1 MKKIIA
7 FFVQNQLLVYLG
19 MILVIVGGVISAKRM
34 NTSFFP
40 AQEEKFII
48 INATYPGASP
58 AEIEE
63 GITLKIEDNLKGVT
77 GIDRVTSTSSEN
89 SATIEVE
96 ILSKA
101 DADLVLQDV
110 KNAVDQIS
118 NFPEGMEQIVTYVR
132 EVVNFTSK
140 IALVGDVSINT
151 LEETAD
157 LVEDELRSLPDIS
170 QIEVYGYSDAEVEV
184 AVREN
189 DLRAFGL
196 SFQDIANAISG
207 QNIEVTGGR
216 IKSETETIIRSDHKE
231 YTANQL
237 LDAVIKVLPDGRR
250 VELRDVADVK
260 EDRAET
266 TNSAYYNDKRAIL
279 ITVNTLN
286 EENILDAADAVDE
299 YIAEFNKRG
308 GAVKL
313 ELVQDGTVN
322 LKERISL
329 LQENGILG
337 AILVFILL
345 ALFLRIRLAFWV
357 AVGIP
362 ISFLGMFIIANLVGI
377 TINVLSLFGMIL
389 VIGILV
395 DDGIVVGENIF
406 QHYER
411 GKSRLRAVI
420 DGTAEVLPSVYSA
433 ILTTC
438 VAFSFFIFIEGRLGE
453 FFGDV
458 AIVVIAA
465 LGFSLIE
472 VLLFLPAHLAHIKD
486 LSDEAKPNKT
496 KEKVEQVLLRFRDNI
511 FQPVMDFTVHNKIF
525 TLLVILAAFVLTI
538 GAFRGGMIQ
547 AVFFPNIEQNQ
558 VNVDLELPSGTSE
571 EVTVETMNYI
581 MDRVKKLNA
590 RYAESEE
597 VGKEIFTDYE
607 VRFGPQ
613 SNQALATIYL
623 VGSEER
629 PIRSF
634 NISNDLRQIVGP
646 IPRAEKLSY
655 ATQTPFGKPINI
667 SLSGRDY
674 DKIRQAIDELKREI
688 MQTGKAKDL
697 VTNDKVDQPELN
709 VSLSDAGRAMG
720 FTELSLIS
728 QIRSGFFGYE
738 AQRLQR
744 GDDEVKVWVRY
755 ALEDR
760 QSLDQLQN
768 MQVRAPDGTLVA
780 VKDVAKLEPQDGL
793 IAINH
798 RDGKREITL
807 EGEVASLDVNV
818 PQFIGKVQSEILP
831 PILAKY
837 PGIDVSFEGQQ
848 RDTAK
853 LQKSVAS
860 VGPVILI
867 LILAILII
875 SFRSYSQS
883 FALLLLIPFGLI
895 GAAWGHYIHG
905 QPMSILSFL
914 GIIALVGIL
923 LNDGLVYINAFNG
936 YLAEGM
942 KFNDALKQTTN
953 TRFRPI
959 FLTTVTTSAG
969 LGPLIFEK
977 SFQAQFLIPMAI
989 SIAYGMIVGS
999 LLVMIFLPI
1008 TLSFTNRVK
1017 VLAKWLW
1024 EGKKPEKESMEQ
1036 AVKRANREKITIS
1049 ES

>member
-1 MKKIIA
+1 
-7 FFVQNQLLVYLG
+7 
-19 MILVIVGGVISAKRM
+19 
-34 NTSFFP
+34 
-40 AQEEKFII
+40 
-48 INATYPGASP
+48 
-58 AEIEE
+58 
-63 GITLKIEDNLKGVT
+63 
-77 GIDRVTSTSSEN
+77 
-89 SATIEVE
+89 
-96 ILSKA
+96 
-101 DADLVLQDV
+101 
-110 KNAVDQIS
+110 
-118 NFPEGMEQIVTYVR
+118 MEQIVTYVR